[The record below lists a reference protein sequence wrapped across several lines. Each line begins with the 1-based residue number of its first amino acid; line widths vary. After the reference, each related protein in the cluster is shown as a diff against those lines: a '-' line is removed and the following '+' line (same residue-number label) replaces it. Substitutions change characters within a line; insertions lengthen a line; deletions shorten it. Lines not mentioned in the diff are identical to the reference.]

1 MESSQARP
9 SATPPPSAADRAETP
24 PPDPSTN
31 VPPSTTGEPR
41 LGPGYRLRAHWRG
54 ELERWSSVSA
64 HLPLPARGPLGA
76 ALALSRRTARYL
88 LRWYLNPIV
97 EQQNHFNAAATSLDA
112 LDDARLRQ
120 LEREVRELRA
130 RVAAL
135 EGQVQSPALM
145 SQIGDQP

>member
-9 SATPPPSAADRAETP
+9 APTPPPNTADLVETSPPVPSPGVP
-24 PPDPSTN
+24 PPTA
-31 VPPSTTGEPR
+31 GEPG
-41 LGPGYRLRAHWRG
+41 LAPGYRLRAHWRG
-54 ELERWSSVSA
+54 ELERWSALSA

-88 LRWYLNPIV
+88 LRWYINPIV

-112 LDDARLRQ
+112 LDDARMRE
-120 LEREVRELRA
+120 LEREVRDLRA

-135 EGQVQSPALM
+135 EAREGGQR
-145 SQIGDQP
+145 

>member
-9 SATPPPSAADRAETP
+9 STTPPPGPADHAETP
-24 PPDPSTN
+24 PPAPSTS
-31 VPPSTTGEPR
+31 VLPSVTGE
-41 LGPGYRLRAHWRG
+41 LGLGAGYRLRAHWRG

-88 LRWYLNPIV
+88 LRWYINPIV

-112 LDDARLRQ
+112 LDDARVRE
-120 LEREVRELRA
+120 LEREIRELRA

-135 EGQVQSPALM
+135 EARDGEQR
-145 SQIGDQP
+145 

>member
-1 MESSQARP
+1 MESNRARP
-9 SATPPPSAADRAETP
+9 STTPPPGPGELTETP
-24 PPDPSTN
+24 RPAPSTG
-31 VPPSTTGEPR
+31 VPPSTTGEPGP
-41 LGPGYRLRAHWRG
+41 GPGYRLRAHWRS

-64 HLPLPARGPLGA
+64 HLPLPARGPLAA

-88 LRWYLNPIV
+88 LRWYINPIV

-112 LDDARLRQ
+112 LDDARVRE

-135 EGQVQSPALM
+135 EARDGEQR
-145 SQIGDQP
+145 